1 MLHRVDLPDLD
12 VQRNLQQSD
21 KAGSEDDVNLQAVQL
36 QKLLS
41 NAIRLAF
48 GLRTV
53 EVLWENYS
61 R

>member
-1 MLHRVDLPDLD
+1 MLHSVDLPDLD

-41 NAIRLAF
+41 NAIRLVF